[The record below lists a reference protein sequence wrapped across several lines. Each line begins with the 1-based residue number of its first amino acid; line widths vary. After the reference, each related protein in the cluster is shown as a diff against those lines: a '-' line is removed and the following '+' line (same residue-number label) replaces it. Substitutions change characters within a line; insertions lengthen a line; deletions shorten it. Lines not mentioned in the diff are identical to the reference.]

1 LSLIALTYLVSAV
14 GSFIA
19 LQCARGIPQGYGRVN
34 HLALWASSV
43 AVGGGAIWYMHFIG
57 MAAFVPPRVLS
68 IRYDVLTTIASML
81 AAIFV
86 AAAGL
91 FIVGRNPKNVVNLF
105 VGGTIAGSGVAI
117 MHYTGMGA
125 MRMQAI
131 IEWDPTIVA
140 VSVGIAIAAATAAL
154 WLTFHTQHLIQR
166 VAAALVM
173 AIAVCGMHYTGMYA
187 GTYVC
192 VAESAATHSSLSIG
206 GSVFPYL
213 VAIVGASLLTAV
225 SILDALALPEPNP
238 AWG

>member
-1 LSLIALTYLVSAV
+1 VLEPIDSAALPIL
-14 GSFIA
+14 
-19 LQCARGIPQGYGRVN
+19 C
-34 HLALWASSV
+34 
-43 AVGGGAIWYMHFIG
+43 
-57 MAAFVPPRVLS
+57 
-68 IRYDVLTTIASML
+68 
-81 AAIFV
+81 AIFLSSPWILYQV
-86 AAAGL
+86 WAFISPGLYRRERRWAAPFILTAAGL